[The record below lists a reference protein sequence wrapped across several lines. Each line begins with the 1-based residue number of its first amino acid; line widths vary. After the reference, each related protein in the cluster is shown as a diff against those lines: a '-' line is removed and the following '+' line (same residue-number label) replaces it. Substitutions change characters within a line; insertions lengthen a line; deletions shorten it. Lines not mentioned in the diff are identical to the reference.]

1 MCFKCNSSSCATT
14 GSSVSCETGKDYC
27 MTSIIDHNESGQL
40 ERTIERKYV
49 FMFFKYE

>member
-14 GSSVSCETGKDYC
+14 ASSVSCETGKDYC